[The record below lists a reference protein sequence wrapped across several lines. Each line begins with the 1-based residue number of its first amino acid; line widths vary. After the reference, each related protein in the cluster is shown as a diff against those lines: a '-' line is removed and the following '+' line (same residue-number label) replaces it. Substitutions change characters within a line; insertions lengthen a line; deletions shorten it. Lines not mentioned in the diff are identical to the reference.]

1 MSFRKVKPTKSNL
14 IKLEKKI
21 KFASKGKQYLE
32 FKREKLIKEIK
43 KIWPKYIEKRE
54 KVLTLFKKSLL
65 KLNRSYMDMGKK
77 QFEIISMISKIQFE
91 PTIKLQFK
99 KKIGGYITKL
109 DYNSHNEGSLPP
121 FAFNDTSQH
130 IDELMVN
137 LRTLFLQIIGLAELE
152 NKMIKYAFN
161 FQKINRRIN
170 GLKNIIIP
178 KLEVDI
184 QKIKVMLEE
193 LERENFIR
201 LKKTKDII
209 NDNKIFSM

>member
-1 MSFRKVKPTKSNL
+1 
-14 IKLEKKI
+14 
-21 KFASKGKQYLE
+21 
-32 FKREKLIKEIK
+32 
-43 KIWPKYIEKRE
+43 
-54 KVLTLFKKSLL
+54 
-65 KLNRSYMDMGKK
+65 
-77 QFEIISMISKIQFE
+77 
-91 PTIKLQFK
+91 
-99 KKIGGYITKL
+99 
-109 DYNSHNEGSLPP
+109 
-121 FAFNDTSQH
+121 
-130 IDELMVN
+130 MVN